1 MEIHQL
7 KYFVAVAEVGSF
19 GGAARRC
26 HVAQPSLSQQ
36 VKKLENELGHRLF
49 DRLWRSIA
57 LTEAGYALLPR
68 ARRILTEVREA
79 TTCLSEEISSGHG
92 SLAVGAIPTMAPFLL
107 PHAVECFTRK
117 WPVCRLIVRE
127 DLTAN
132 LAEAL
137 INAEIDIAIMS
148 TPVDNE
154 SIEIEVLGEE
164 RLLLAASV
172 TCKLATQATISL
184 DDLSTEPSV
193 LLDEVHCLGRQVSEL
208 CHAMRVQ
215 RGVACRATQIST
227 MLQLVEKNLGI
238 ALAPEM
244 AVRHVRS
251 RKLVFRP
258 LTGLDP
264 RREIA
269 IARRAGRE
277 TSFLA
282 RRFIEC
288 LEVGPSSR
296 P

>member
-7 KYFVAVAEVGSF
+7 KYFVAVAEEGSF

-36 VKKLENELGHRLF
+36 VKKLENELGYRLF

-57 LTEAGYALLPR
+57 LTEAGQALLPR
-68 ARRILTEVREA
+68 ARRILTEVHEA
-79 TTCLSEEISSGHG
+79 ATCLSEEISSGHG

-107 PHAVECFTRK
+107 PQAVACFTRN
-117 WPVCRLIVRE
+117 WPDCHLTVRE

-132 LAEAL
+132 LVKAL
-137 INAEIDIAIMS
+137 TNAELDIAIMS
-148 TPVDNE
+148 TPVDHE
-154 SIEIEVLGEE
+154 AIEIEVLDEE
-164 RLLLAASV
+164 RLLLVAAVAS
-172 TCKLATQATISL
+172 KLATQATISL
-184 DDLSTEPSV
+184 DDLSSEPSV
-193 LLDEVHCLGRQVSEL
+193 LLDEVHCLGRQISDF
-208 CHAMRVQ
+208 CQAMRVQ
-215 RGVACRATQIST
+215 PGVVCRATQIST
-227 MLQLVEKNLGI
+227 MLQLVEKNLGV

-244 AVRHVRS
+244 AVCHVRS
-251 RKLVFRP
+251 RGLVFRP
-258 LTGLDP
+258 LAGLNP

-288 LEVGPSSR
+288 LEVR
-296 P
+296 PGCRT